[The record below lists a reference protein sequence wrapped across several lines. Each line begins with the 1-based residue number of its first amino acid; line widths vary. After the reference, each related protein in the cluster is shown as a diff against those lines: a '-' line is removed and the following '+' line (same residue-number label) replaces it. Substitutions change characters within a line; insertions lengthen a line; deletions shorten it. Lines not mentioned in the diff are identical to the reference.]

1 MIEEIIFAIGFIILA
16 PFIGALIGG
25 LDRKVTARMQGR
37 VGPPVL
43 QPLYDVF
50 KLFEKEKAVVRNEVN
65 FYIFSY
71 LIFVVLTGA
80 LFFSGGDILLVIFAL
95 TLAHAFL
102 ILGAYA
108 SVSPYSHVGAEREL
122 LQLMA
127 VEPMLILAAAGFY
140 MATGSFAVKDIAFWP
155 EPIVMTFPLIF
166 VGIVYVLTIKLRK
179 SPFDLATTHHAHQE
193 LVKGL
198 TTEFAGVRSGD
209 FFVSSMTRGPVQ
221 KSDMK
226 VPSFPDP
233 TPYDGATGW
242 WATWTKETLQDYR
255 RFSPLHGG
263 DANILFADGSV
274 RSVKDKDRDGLLNN
288 GFPKGVGGF
297 ESDEIELPAAE
308 FMSRFSLRA
317 KDLE

>member
-25 LDRKVTARMQGR
+25 MDRKVTARMQGR

-50 KLFEKEKAVVRNEVN
+50 KLFEKEKAVVRNDVN

-71 LIFVVLTGA
+71 LIFVILTGA
-80 LFFSGGDILLVIFAL
+80 LFFSGGDFLLVIFAL

-155 EPIVMTFPLIF
+155 EPIVMTIPLIF

-198 TTEFAGVRSGD
+198 TTEFAGPTLGMVEIAHLYETV
-209 FFVSSMTRGPVQ
+209 FFLGIVWLFFASMPWV
-221 KSDMK
+221 
-226 VPSFPDP
+226 
-233 TPYDGATGW
+233 
-242 WATWTKETLQDYR
+242 
-255 RFSPLHGG
+255 
-263 DANILFADGSV
+263 
-274 RSVKDKDRDGLLNN
+274 GLLAVIIVYFLEILVDNTTTRVRWQVMLRSAWLVALVAGAIN
-288 GFPKGVGGF
+288 LGV
-297 ESDEIELPAAE
+297 LA
-308 FMSRFSLRA
+308 L
-317 KDLE
+317 L

>member
-25 LDRKVTARMQGR
+25 IDRKVTARMQGR

-108 SVSPYSHVGAEREL
+108 AVSPYSHVGAEREL

-140 MATGSFAVKDIAFWP
+140 MATGSFAVKDIALWP
-155 EPIVMTFPLIF
+155 EPVVLTIPLIF

-179 SPFDLATTHHAHQE
+179 SPFDLATSHHAHQE

-198 TTEFAGVRSGD
+198 TTEFAGPTLGMVEIAHLYETV
-209 FFVSSMTRGPVQ
+209 FFLGIVWLFFASMPWV
-221 KSDMK
+221 
-226 VPSFPDP
+226 
-233 TPYDGATGW
+233 
-242 WATWTKETLQDYR
+242 
-255 RFSPLHGG
+255 
-263 DANILFADGSV
+263 
-274 RSVKDKDRDGLLNN
+274 GLLAVIIVYFLEILVDNTTTRVRWQVMLRSAWLVALVAGAIN
-288 GFPKGVGGF
+288 LGV
-297 ESDEIELPAAE
+297 LA
-308 FMSRFSLRA
+308 L
-317 KDLE
+317 L

>member
-25 LDRKVTARMQGR
+25 IDRKVTARMQGR

-155 EPIVMTFPLIF
+155 EPVVMTIPLIF

-198 TTEFAGVRSGD
+198 TTEFAGPTLGMVEIAHLYETVFFLGIVWLFFASMPWVGLIAVIVVYFLEILIDNTTTRVRWQVMLRSAWL
-209 FFVSSMTRGPVQ
+209 VALVA
-221 KSDMK
+221 
-226 VPSFPDP
+226 
-233 TPYDGATGW
+233 GAINLGVL
-242 WATWTKETLQDYR
+242 A
-255 RFSPLHGG
+255 
-263 DANILFADGSV
+263 
-274 RSVKDKDRDGLLNN
+274 LL
-288 GFPKGVGGF
+288 
-297 ESDEIELPAAE
+297 
-308 FMSRFSLRA
+308 
-317 KDLE
+317 

>member
-1 MIEEIIFAIGFIILA
+1 MITEIIFAIGFVIFA

-25 LDRKVTARMQGR
+25 IDRKVTARMQGR

-71 LIFVVLTGA
+71 LVFVIFTGA

-108 SVSPYSHVGAEREL
+108 AVSPYSHVGAEREL

-127 VEPMLILAAAGFY
+127 VEPMLILTATGFY
-140 MATGSFAVKDIAFWP
+140 MATGSFAVKDIALWP
-155 EPIVMTFPLIF
+155 EPIVMTIPLIF

-179 SPFDLATTHHAHQE
+179 SPFDLATSHHAHQE
-193 LVKGL
+193 LVKGV
-198 TTEFAGVRSGD
+198 TTEFAGPTLGMVEIAHLYETVFFLGIIWLFFASMPWVGVLAVIIVYFLEILVDNTTTRVRWQVMLRSAWL
-209 FFVSSMTRGPVQ
+209 VALVA
-221 KSDMK
+221 
-226 VPSFPDP
+226 
-233 TPYDGATGW
+233 GAINLGVL
-242 WATWTKETLQDYR
+242 A
-255 RFSPLHGG
+255 
-263 DANILFADGSV
+263 
-274 RSVKDKDRDGLLNN
+274 LL
-288 GFPKGVGGF
+288 
-297 ESDEIELPAAE
+297 
-308 FMSRFSLRA
+308 
-317 KDLE
+317 

>member
-25 LDRKVTARMQGR
+25 IDRKVTARMQGR

-71 LIFVVLTGA
+71 LIFVVFTGA
-80 LFFSGGDILLVIFAL
+80 LFFSGSDILLVIFAL

-122 LQLMA
+122 LQLMS

-140 MATGSFAVKDIAFWP
+140 MATGSFAVRDIALWP
-155 EPIVMTFPLIF
+155 EPIVMTIPLIF

-198 TTEFAGVRSGD
+198 TTEFAGPTLGMVEIAHLYETVLFLGIIWL
-209 FFVSSMTRGPVQ
+209 FFGSMPWV
-221 KSDMK
+221 
-226 VPSFPDP
+226 
-233 TPYDGATGW
+233 
-242 WATWTKETLQDYR
+242 
-255 RFSPLHGG
+255 
-263 DANILFADGSV
+263 
-274 RSVKDKDRDGLLNN
+274 GLLAVIIVYFLEILVDNTTSRVRWQVMLRSAWLVALIAGAVN
-288 GFPKGVGGF
+288 LGV
-297 ESDEIELPAAE
+297 LTL
-308 FMSRFSLRA
+308 M
-317 KDLE
+317 

>member
-25 LDRKVTARMQGR
+25 IDRKVTARMQGR

-71 LIFVVLTGA
+71 LIFVVFTGA
-80 LFFSGGDILLVIFAL
+80 LFFSGSDILLVIFAL

-122 LQLMA
+122 LQLMS

-140 MATGSFAVKDIAFWP
+140 MATGSFAVRDIALWP
-155 EPIVMTFPLIF
+155 EPIVMTIPLIF

-198 TTEFAGVRSGD
+198 TTEFAGPTLGMVEVAHLYETVLLLGIVWP
-209 FFVSSMTRGPVQ
+209 FFGSMPWV
-221 KSDMK
+221 
-226 VPSFPDP
+226 
-233 TPYDGATGW
+233 
-242 WATWTKETLQDYR
+242 
-255 RFSPLHGG
+255 
-263 DANILFADGSV
+263 
-274 RSVKDKDRDGLLNN
+274 GLLAVIIVYFLEILVDNTTSRVRWQVMLRSAWLVALIAGAVN
-288 GFPKGVGGF
+288 LGV
-297 ESDEIELPAAE
+297 LTL
-308 FMSRFSLRA
+308 M
-317 KDLE
+317 

>member
-25 LDRKVTARMQGR
+25 IDRKVTARMQGR

-108 SVSPYSHVGAEREL
+108 AVSPYSHVGAEREL

-140 MATGSFAVKDIAFWP
+140 MATGSFAVKDIALWP
-155 EPIVMTFPLIF
+155 EPVVLTIPLIF

-179 SPFDLATTHHAHQE
+179 SPFDLATSHHAHQE

-198 TTEFAGVRSGD
+198 TTEFAGPTLGMVEIAHLYETV
-209 FFVSSMTRGPVQ
+209 FFLGIVWLFFASMPWV
-221 KSDMK
+221 
-226 VPSFPDP
+226 
-233 TPYDGATGW
+233 
-242 WATWTKETLQDYR
+242 
-255 RFSPLHGG
+255 
-263 DANILFADGSV
+263 
-274 RSVKDKDRDGLLNN
+274 GLLAVIIVYFLEILVDNTTTRVRWQVMLRSAWLVALIAGAIN
-288 GFPKGVGGF
+288 LGV
-297 ESDEIELPAAE
+297 LA
-308 FMSRFSLRA
+308 L
-317 KDLE
+317 L